1 MKTFEKLWICDFIIF
16 ISDSGKIF
24 IYIIFL
30 SSKVLLWVI
39 WVSAL
44 EFKFIIYCLKG
55 KSIDSENFLEKNP
68 TCYTTFEADPK
79 HCLPI

>member
-1 MKTFEKLWICDFIIF
+1 MSEVYEKFIYPQKSNKMKTFEKLWLCDFIIF

-39 WVSAL
+39 WVGAL
-44 EFKFIIYCLKG
+44 
-55 KSIDSENFLEKNP
+55 
-68 TCYTTFEADPK
+68 
-79 HCLPI
+79 